1 MSKLETGLI
10 GLLMATATVL
20 SAQNDPWAAWDY
32 STKTAIDGKTTEI
45 AMAGKYDNVS
55 LVVRCS
61 KNCEVYLVNSKEIFA
76 DQGTVRVKFNK
87 SAVKQFAVSRGD
99 GSTSLFFREPWS
111 ILRAIRDYGGYLTV
125 EYRPYEKSPDTTT
138 LGIWNLPPSILKRIP
153 K

>member
-1 MSKLETGLI
+1 MNKLKFGFI
-10 GLLMATATVL
+10 GMLLVTATVL

-45 AMAGKYDNVS
+45 ATAGKYANVS

-61 KNCEVYLVNSKEIFA
+61 KTCEVYIVNSTEIFA
-76 DQGTVRVKFNK
+76 EQGTVRVKFNK

-99 GSTSLFFREPWS
+99 GSDSLFFRDPWS
-111 ILRAIRDYGGYLTV
+111 ILRAIRDNGGYLTV
-125 EYRPYEKSPDTTT
+125 EYRPYEKTPDTTT
-138 LGIWNLPPSILKRIP
+138 FGVWNLPPSILRRIP